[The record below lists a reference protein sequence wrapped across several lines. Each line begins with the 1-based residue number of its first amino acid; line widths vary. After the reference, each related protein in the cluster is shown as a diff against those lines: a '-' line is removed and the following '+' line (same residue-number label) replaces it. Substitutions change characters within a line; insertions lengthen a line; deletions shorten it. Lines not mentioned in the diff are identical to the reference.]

1 MLSIALSIAFTLLG
15 VALLLTGW
23 RLLRGPSL
31 PDRIL
36 ALDTL
41 YINAVALL
49 VLLGIAFDSPLYFEA
64 ALLIALLG
72 FIGTVALCRFVRDGR
87 LFDMERTDAD

>member
-1 MLSIALSIAFTLLG
+1 MLEVTFVICYAAIG

-23 RLLRGPSL
+23 RLWRGPSL
-31 PDRIL
+31 PDRVL

-41 YINAVALL
+41 YVNAVALL
-49 VLLGIAFDSPLYFEA
+49 VLFGIQLDGTVYFEA

-72 FIGTVALCRFVRDGR
+72 FIGTVALCKYITRGDII
-87 LFDMERTDAD
+87 E